1 MAKVA
6 RMTDHAIH
14 PDLKIAVV
22 NLDRHADRWARVAAS
37 AQAVGLGDGV
47 ARFSGFDGSHRPEAD
62 LAALVP
68 PVGYAGP
75 LSPKDRGCTA
85 SHLLLMRDFL
95 AGDARVLLALED
107 DITLTEDMLPWISDL
122 GWMPEG
128 ADLIRLEA
136 WNDPMRYHVIARH
149 GPRHA
154 GRDLR
159 RLYSMCPGTAA
170 YMITRPAAERLVAL
184 TGRADMPI
192 DHLLFNTGAS
202 QFARNSQIWQVRP
215 ALVKQELP
223 MGPGH
228 ARHAITRSAPQRLRD
243 ALARAHMDLGGAPRS
258 LLPLLTRQRQLVR
271 PL

>member
-6 RMTDHAIH
+6 RMTDRAIH

-75 LSPKDRGCTA
+75 LAPKDRGCTA

-136 WNDPMRYHVIARH
+136 WNDPMRYHVIARQ

-170 YMITRPAAERLVAL
+170 YMITRPAAERLV
-184 TGRADMPI
+184 G
-192 DHLLFNTGAS
+192 
-202 QFARNSQIWQVRP
+202 P